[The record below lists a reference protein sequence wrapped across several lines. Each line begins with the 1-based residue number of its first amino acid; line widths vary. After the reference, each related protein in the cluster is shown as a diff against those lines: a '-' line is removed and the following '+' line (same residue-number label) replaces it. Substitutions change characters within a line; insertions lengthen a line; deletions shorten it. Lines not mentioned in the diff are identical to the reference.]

1 MGPVLKRGEN
11 AKGLATKAIHE
22 GNSEGIDIIPPIYQT
37 AIFKHPFGAQI
48 RGREL
53 KYSRE
58 DNPTVN
64 LLEKRMAA
72 LEGGEDCLAF
82 SSGMAAIST
91 LVMGTLSKGDTI
103 LTSKEIYGATLILF
117 RSLEKFGIKVEAVLN
132 ESVQDHIRR
141 GTKMVFVETITNP
154 VLKVSDIPSLIKTC
168 KEEGA
173 IMVVDNT
180 FATPVNF
187 RPLEFG
193 ADYVVESATKYLGG
207 HNDVIAG
214 ILAGSG
220 LDQIWEWRRNLG
232 GSLDPFAAYLV
243 LRGLKTLK
251 LRVQEHNRR
260 AQEVAEYLE
269 GHRKVKR
276 VHYPG
281 LRSSRYF
288 EVASRFMKG
297 FGGVVAF
304 EVEGGEKAQ
313 KLLRSFRLI
322 KTAPSLGGAETLI
335 THPASSSH
343 KNISPAERKELG
355 IEDGLLRIS
364 VGLEDIEDIIRD
376 LEQGLDSI

>member
-1 MGPVLKRGEN
+1 LKRGEN
-11 AKGLATKAIHE
+11 ARGLATKAIHE

-64 LLEKRMAA
+64 LLERRMAA